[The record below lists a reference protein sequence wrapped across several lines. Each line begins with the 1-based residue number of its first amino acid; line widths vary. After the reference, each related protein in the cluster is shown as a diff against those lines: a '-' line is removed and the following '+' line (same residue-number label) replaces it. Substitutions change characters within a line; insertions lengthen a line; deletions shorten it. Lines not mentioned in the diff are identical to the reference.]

1 MATSDRSETRRR
13 EIREILERK
22 PGTREVRDDEDRYTV
37 VGAADR
43 STFADWLTPVEEHF
57 VCHRNDVPEIDG
69 DEWSVRVTGI
79 GDRGGADRGNDEGE
93 DDDEDENADAGRRLS
108 MAAIRESY
116 PTVATAHTMECAGN
130 NRGQHDPE
138 TGSVQWGYDA
148 AATAFWTG
156 TPLRAV
162 LKDCG
167 VDVEAAAGGGAD
179 GSGGADGRWLTVVGG
194 DPPADDRVYV
204 KSIPL
209 AKAVDDCV
217 LAYGMNGG
225 DLPPEHGFPV
235 RLIVP
240 GWYGTNSVKWVDE
253 LRVTDRMVTE
263 ATFADRDD
271 GRTYTYW
278 QHESYRIHPAGV
290 TPNAEDTVP
299 DPDTWAQLVGDDVAH
314 PYTFDENVTS
324 LIGRPDGESPVAPDP
339 EGRVEVGGVAWA
351 GDDRVVGVEV
361 STDGGDSWHDAE
373 LYGPD
378 YDGAW
383 RLFAYTW
390 EPDLDASG
398 GGGGGDDGR
407 TYTLLSRATD
417 ERGRTQP
424 ATIER
429 PEAWGEMPED
439 AYPWNEG
446 GYAAN
451 AYRPNGVGVEVV
463 PDGES

>member
-1 MATSDRSETRRR
+1 MATSDRSEARRR

-22 PGTREVRDDEDRYTV
+22 PGTREVRDEADRYTV
-37 VGAADR
+37 VGAASR

-57 VCHRNDVPEIDG
+57 VCHRNDVPEIDAG
-69 DEWSVRVTGI
+69 EWTVRVTGI
-79 GDRGGADRGNDEGE
+79 DDGDDGRGGGE
-93 DDDEDENADAGRRLS
+93 RHLS
-108 MAAIRESY
+108 MATLRESY

-130 NRGQHDPE
+130 NRDQHDPE
-138 TGSVQWGYDA
+138 TGSVQWGCDA

-167 VDVEAAAGGGAD
+167 VDVGAVERGDED
-179 GSGGADGRWLTVVGG
+179 GSEEGDGRWLTVVGG
-194 DPPADDRVYV
+194 DPPHDHRVYV

-209 AKAVDDCV
+209 AKAVDDCI
-217 LAYGMNGG
+217 LAYRMNGR

-253 LRVTDRMVTE
+253 LRITDTMVTD

-278 QHESYRIHPAGV
+278 QHESYRIHPSGV
-290 TPNAEDTVP
+290 TPNVEETVS
-299 DPDTWAQLVGDDVAH
+299 DPDTWAQLVGDDVAY
-314 PYTFDENVTS
+314 PYTFDENVMS
-324 LIGRPDGESPVAPDP
+324 LIGRPDGESPVTPDAL
-339 EGRVEVGGVAWA
+339 GRVEIGGVAWA
-351 GDDRVVGVEV
+351 GDDHVVGVEV
-361 STDGGDSWHDAE
+361 STDGGESWHDAD

-390 EPDLDASG
+390 EPEVGEGAG
-398 GGGGGDDGR
+398 AEDDDR

-424 ATIER
+424 ATIEAAK
-429 PEAWGEMPED
+429 EWGEVPED
-439 AYPWNEG
+439 VFPWNEG

-451 AYRPNGVGVEVV
+451 AYRPNGVRVGVV
-463 PDGES
+463 PGGDD